1 MSEEY
6 ITRKEAIEL
15 AKFMVSAMPCGKMFE
30 KSAEKAVN
38 AIPAADVVSAE
49 AYKQIMWERETAIAQ
64 LAEYGVGLG
73 EKKDVAPVVH
83 EPCEFCAG
91 TLYNDYALEN
101 VNGKYP
107 KIVSCAS
114 ANRQLGRGQKRFKY
128 CPNCGR
134 KLDMDE
140 RSDA

>member
-1 MSEEY
+1 MSTEY
-6 ITRKEAIEL
+6 IERGALDEEL
-15 AKFMVSAMPCGKMFE
+15 K
-30 KSAEKAVN
+30 KAVTGYIEFGHIFDVVRER
-38 AIPAADVVSAE
+38 AKRVPAADVE
-49 AYKQIMWERETAIAQ
+49 
-64 LAEYGVGLG
+64 
-73 EKKDVAPVVH
+73 PVVH

-114 ANRQLGRGQKRFKY
+114 ANRQLGRGQKRFKC

-140 RSDA
+140 RSEHED